1 MRICSFLP
9 STTEIVCALGLEE
22 NLIGIT
28 HKCDYPPEVKN
39 KTRVIMSNIDHKNLS
54 SREIDELV
62 KKNREEGKSTYLVDI
77 EKLKEA
83 NPDIIF
89 TQGLCEVCAVS
100 ENTVTDAAN
109 VLDNK
114 TEIISLEPT
123 TVNEVLDTIT
133 TIGEI
138 TKTKELALEIVNGLK
153 ERIERVKKL
162 FVNEKDRP
170 RVFCLEWLDPP
181 FVAGH
186 WVPEMVEIAG
196 GENGLRKSG
205 EVSIQ
210 TNWDDILD
218 FSPNFLIVMPCGF
231 DIEKTLNE
239 IDKATS
245 NQQWNQLPASKRGH
259 VYLVDAN
266 SYFSRPSP
274 RIVDGIEILAKTIH
288 PEIFKADLPVDSVLN
303 LRNHMHLQSFLG

>member
-28 HKCDYPPEVKN
+28 HECDYPPEVKN

>member
-22 NLIGIT
+22 NLVGIT
-28 HKCDYPPEVKN
+28 HECDYPPEVKN

-54 SREIDELV
+54 NREIDELV
-62 KKNREEGKSTYLVDI
+62 KKNSEEGKSTYLVDI
-77 EKLKEA
+77 EKLKEV

-89 TQGLCEVCAVS
+89 TQGLCDICAVS
-100 ENTVTDAAN
+100 GNTVTDAAN

-114 TEIISLEPT
+114 PEIISLEPN
-123 TVNEVLDTIT
+123 TVNEVFYTIT
-133 TIGEI
+133 TIGDI
-138 TKTKELALEIVNGLK
+138 TNTKELALEIVNGLT

-239 IDKATS
+239 IDTATS
-245 NQQWNQLPASKRGH
+245 NQQWHQLPASNRGH
-259 VYLVDAN
+259 VYLVDAK

-303 LRNHMHLQSFLG
+303 LRNYMHLQSFLG